1 MLCYLLVSDTVPF
14 YINNGFSSAHVSCSV
29 YHMLVWLRDGRWR
42 DAHVPRGVRIPSVP
56 HGRPRRINTRNS
68 RASESKASSSL
79 ECSAERS
86 LESTKLTFCCVDNH
100 EQPLVGASLFART
113 GPAGQALNPFPDPK
127 PLIFKIFNFLI
138 FNF

>member
-86 LESTKLTFCCVDNH
+86 RESTKLTFCCVSNSRAT
-100 EQPLVGASLFART
+100 PCGRKLVCSYRPSRPGFMSFSRPEA
-113 GPAGQALNPFPDPK
+113 
-127 PLIFKIFNFLI
+127 FNL
-138 FNF
+138 

>member
-68 RASESKASSSL
+68 RASKNKASSSL

-86 LESTKLTFCCVDNH
+86 RESTKLTFCCVSNSRAT
-100 EQPLVGASLFART
+100 PCGRKLVCSYRPSRPG
-113 GPAGQALNPFPDPK
+113 
-127 PLIFKIFNFLI
+127 FKSFSRPEAFNL
-138 FNF
+138 